1 MMFFCWLLLFPA
13 PLTEERHKKEGRGRG
28 GKRQSDAGEEKEGR
42 MKMDGLA

>member
-1 MMFFCWLLLFPA
+1 LAVAVLPA